1 MAPCYHWVMRVVFL
15 GSPDFALPTLEALAS
30 RFTLVGVLTQPDRPA
45 GRGRTLAS
53 PPVKQAAL
61 RLGLPVL
68 QPPRLRAPEATG
80 ALAEMHPDLI
90 VVAAYG
96 QILRAEVL
104 ELPPHGCINVH
115 ASLLPRWRGA
125 SPVPAAI
132 RAGDLETG
140 VTIMRMDAGMDTG
153 PVLAQQAMPLAPS
166 DTGGS
171 LSARLARLGASLL
184 LETLPTYLAGTLDPV
199 PQDEGQATY
208 APLLRKED
216 GRLDFSRPAVEL
228 ERQVRAYDPWPG
240 SFLEWDGRRL
250 ALLRASVSDAPGAD
264 IGAVTRRGLFPA
276 IGTVRG
282 LLVLDLV
289 QPAGRRPV
297 AGDAFLRGTPDF
309 ANARVTLK
317 ADDP

>member
-1 MAPCYHWVMRVVFL
+1 MRVVFL

-90 VVAAYG
+90 IVAAYG

-171 LSARLARLGASLL
+171 LLARLARLGATLL
-184 LETLPTYLAGTLDPV
+184 LETLPTYLAGMLDPV
-199 PQDEGQATY
+199 PQDEGQATH

-250 ALLRASVSDAPGAD
+250 AVLRASASVAPGED

-276 IGTVRG
+276 IGTARG

-289 QPAGRRPV
+289 QPAGRKPV

-309 ANARVTLK
+309 ANARVKLK
-317 ADDP
+317 ADEP

>member
-1 MAPCYHWVMRVVFL
+1 MRLVFL
-15 GSPDFALPTLEALAS
+15 GSPGFAVPTLEALATAYS
-30 RFTLVGVLTQPDRPA
+30 VVGVVTQPDRPA

-216 GRLDFSRPAVEL
+216 GRLDFSCPAVEL

-250 ALLRASVSDAPGAD
+250 AVLRASLSDAPGTD

-276 IGTVRG
+276 IGTARG

-289 QPAGRRPV
+289 QPAGRKPV

-309 ANARVTLK
+309 AKARAKLK
-317 ADDP
+317 ADEP

>member
-1 MAPCYHWVMRVVFL
+1 MRLVFL
-15 GSPDFALPTLEALAS
+15 GSPGFAVPTLEALATAYS
-30 RFTLVGVLTQPDRPA
+30 VVGVVTQPDRPA

-104 ELPPHGCINVH
+104 ELPSHGCINVH

-132 RAGDLETG
+132 RAGDPETG

-153 PVLAQQAMPLAPS
+153 PVLAQQALPLAPS

-216 GRLDFSRPAVEL
+216 GRLDFSCPAVEL

-240 SFLEWDGRRL
+240 SFLEWDGQRL
-250 ALLRASVSDAPGAD
+250 ALLRASLSATPGAD
-264 IGAVTRRGLFPA
+264 IGAVTRRGRFPA
-276 IGTVRG
+276 IGTARG